1 MDDLVRLSACQL
13 VDKMR
18 TGETGA
24 VEVLNA
30 HVRVIEASNP
40 DVNALVTLCLERALD
55 EAKSADRCS
64 TKTKS
69 TNALL
74 AGLSREGLPIGLQ
87 IIGPPNSDLRLLQ
100 LAYGF
105 EQASRESNG

>member
-1 MDDLVRLSACQL
+1 MNDLVRLSACQF

-18 TGETGA
+18 TGESCA

-30 HVRVIEASNP
+30 HVGVIEASNP
-40 DVNALVTLCLERALD
+40 NVNTLVALCLERAQD

-64 TKTKS
+64 TKAKS
-69 TNALL
+69 TNVLL

-100 LAYGF
+100 LAHGF
-105 EQASRESNG
+105 EQASHKSNG